1 MQCMGFS
8 LRWLLLLWSMGCRA
22 RRSQS
27 LQLADFRAQAQ
38 YSWPTALVVLW
49 HVGSSQIRDQTCVS
63 ALAGKFFVTQPPGK
77 PPKVSYLKTDEKEL
91 FKQDLVVLWNRDS
104 PKFPGKFRKP
114 RKSQAW
120 VSLSISASL
129 PSIAQPFHFLF
140 LCLRASLCLSVHFS
154 PPASS
159 HVLCFTEHRLYL
171 LLTLALCDF

>member
-1 MQCMGFS
+1 MGFS
-8 LRWLLLLWSMGCRA
+8 LRWLLLWSMGSRA
-22 RRSQS
+22 RRPQS

-38 YSWPTALVVLW
+38 YSWPTALVSLW

-91 FKQDLVVLWNRDS
+91 FKQDLVVVWNRDS

-120 VSLSISASL
+120 VSLSVSASF

-140 LCLRASLCLSVHFS
+140 LCLWASLCLSVHFS